1 VTPKLFAD
9 QAKQDSDGFYRRA
22 LSQAN
27 LPTAGSDPVATV
39 FLRFE
44 DDLELAPAAGDLG
57 VSTAELEDSLNLL
70 DPVLSVLRRGTLDR
84 DDFTALFVASLC
96 ELSSTLENQPDAAA
110 CELAEAA
117 LDD

>member
-1 VTPKLFAD
+1 
-9 QAKQDSDGFYRRA
+9 
-22 LSQAN
+22 
-27 LPTAGSDPVATV
+27 VATV